1 MKANDRAVV
10 NDSPV
15 DCQSREVTEGKFSAE
30 NLSRPEG
37 SNPISATNIAL
48 TGAKPSISVI
58 FAVNEGCFVS
68 NMVVIWYVFAIDII
82 AIVK

>member
-15 DCQSREVTEGKFSAE
+15 DCQSREVTEDKFSTE
-30 NLSRPEG
+30 NLSRPGG
-37 SNPISATNIAL
+37 SNPLSATNIAL
-48 TGAKPSISVI
+48 TGAKPSFSVI

>member
-1 MKANDRAVV
+1 MPKTQQIQGVSPSPDRGRFAKIAFESCHL
-10 NDSPV
+10 D
-15 DCQSREVTEGKFSAE
+15 QH
-30 NLSRPEG
+30 
-37 SNPISATNIAL
+37 AL
-48 TGAKPSISVI
+48 TGAKSSFLVI